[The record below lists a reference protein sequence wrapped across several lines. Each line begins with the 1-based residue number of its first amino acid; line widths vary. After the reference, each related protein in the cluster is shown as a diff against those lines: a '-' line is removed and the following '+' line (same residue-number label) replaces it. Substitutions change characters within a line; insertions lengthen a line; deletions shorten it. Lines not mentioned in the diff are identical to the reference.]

1 MHAIAFLFPGQGS
14 QEVGMGRELYETEP
28 AAREVFL
35 EADDV
40 LGAPLSDLI
49 FNGPPEELTDTVN
62 AQPAILTTS
71 VALLRILR
79 QELNLQP
86 SFAAGHS
93 LGEYTALVCA
103 GALAFADALRL
114 VRERGRLMKAAGSE
128 HPGGMAA
135 ILGLEQLVVNEVC
148 AEAQME
154 TGRAVQLAN
163 DNCPGQLVISGAQ
176 AALQRAMALAGQ
188 RGARRVVQLDVS
200 IAAHS
205 PLMASAAVKLELFVR
220 EADFQAPS
228 LPVIGNTTASPISDR
243 AAITAELVAQL
254 TAAVRWTESIE
265 YLLARGV
272 DTFVEIGPKDV
283 LTGLMKRIDRQSR
296 RFSIQD
302 PAGIDALGAA
312 L

>member
-1 MHAIAFLFPGQGS
+1 MHSIAFLFPGQGS
-14 QEVGMGRELYETEP
+14 QEVGMGRGLYEAEP

-35 EADDV
+35 EADDI
-40 LGAPLSDLI
+40 LGIPLSDLI
-49 FNGPPEELTDTVN
+49 FGGPAEELTDTVN

-71 VALLRILR
+71 VALLRSLQ
-79 QELNLQP
+79 QELDLEP
-86 SFAAGHS
+86 AFAAGHS

-114 VRERGRLMKAAGSE
+114 VRERGRLMKAAGNE

-135 ILGLEQLVVNEVC
+135 VLGLERVAVTEIC

-176 AALQRAMALAGQ
+176 AALERAMVLAGE

-205 PLMASAAVKLELFVR
+205 PLMAAAAVELEKFVQ
-220 EADFQAPS
+220 EADIRPPRV
-228 LPVIGNTTASPISDR
+228 PVIGNTTASPLPDR

-254 TAAVRWTESIE
+254 TATVRWTESIE
-265 YLLARGV
+265 YLLVRGV

-283 LTGLMKRIDRQSR
+283 LTGLMKRIDRESR
-296 RFSIQD
+296 RFTVQD
-302 PAGIDALGAA
+302 PAGISALGGA

>member
-1 MHAIAFLFPGQGS
+1 
-14 QEVGMGRELYETEP
+14 MGRSLYEAEP
-28 AAREVFL
+28 TAREAFL
-35 EADDV
+35 EADDI
-40 LGAPLSDLI
+40 LGIPLSDLI
-49 FNGPPEELTDTVN
+49 FEGPAEELTDTVN

-86 SFAAGHS
+86 AFAAGHS
-93 LGEYTALVCA
+93 LGEYGGLVCA
-103 GALAFADALRL
+103 GALTFPDALRL
-114 VRERGRLMKAAGSE
+114 VRERGRLMKMAGDE

-135 ILGLEQLVVNEVC
+135 ILGLDRLAVTQIC

-176 AALQRAMALAGQ
+176 AALDRAMALAGE
-188 RGARRVVQLDVS
+188 RGAKRVVQLDVS

-205 PLMASAAVKLELFVR
+205 PLMATAAVQLESFVQKTDIEPPR
-220 EADFQAPS
+220 V
-228 LPVIGNTTASPISDR
+228 PVIGNTTASPISDR
-243 AAITAELVAQL
+243 AEITAELVSQL
-254 TAAVRWTESIE
+254 TATVRWTESIE

-296 RFSIQD
+296 RFSVQD
-302 PAGIDALGAA
+302 PAGISALGAA